1 MSEGPS
7 PVPPR
12 RLRRWL
18 APRLLAWF
26 ARHRRELPWRLDRD
40 PYRIWVSE
48 VMLQQTT
55 VAAVIPYFNRFMAR
69 FPSVHELAAADESEV
84 LKHWQGLGYYRRA
97 RHLHAAAQKVAA
109 ERDGVFP
116 DDPEFWESL
125 PGVGRYIL
133 GAVLS
138 QAFERRMPIVEANT
152 LRVLSR
158 LFGSRLDPR
167 GGEGLKWVWRTAEEV
182 LPRKRIGDFNQA
194 MMELGALV
202 CTPTNPKCGECPLK
216 KECVANRD
224 GLQSLI
230 PPPKAKKEQ
239 VSVREVCVVL
249 RRDGRVLLG
258 QRPPTADRWANMW
271 ELPRGVVTN
280 GETVEA
286 AAVRVAK
293 ELIGLTTTAGEVLAS
308 VRHGV
313 TRFDITLTAVE
324 VRTRAKKLGG
334 GFYAE
339 WRWVTAS
346 EAGECP
352 MSTPQR
358 QIVSSVMSHQSST
371 PIRTAHGE
379 Q

>member
-1 MSEGPS
+1 MLIARP
-7 PVPPR
+7 
-12 RLRRWL
+12 
-18 APRLLAWF
+18 LLTWF
-26 ARHRRELPWRLDRD
+26 DRHQRPLPWRHSRD

-55 VAAVIPYFNRFMAR
+55 VAAVIPYFNRFLAR
-69 FPSVHELAAADESEV
+69 FPTVTHLAAADESEV

-97 RHLHAAAQKVAA
+97 RHLHAASKKVVA
-109 ERDGVFP
+109 ERGGVFP

-133 GAVLS
+133 GAVMS

-158 LFGSRLDPR
+158 VFGSRLDPR
-167 GGEGLKWVWRTAEEV
+167 AGEGQKWVWRTAEAV

-216 KECVANRD
+216 KQCVANRD

-230 PPPKAKKEQ
+230 PPPKAKKEL
-239 VSVREVCVVL
+239 VAVREVCVVL
-249 RRDGRVLLG
+249 RREGRVLLG

-271 ELPRGVVTN
+271 ELPRGVVTD
-280 GETVEA
+280 GETAEA
-286 AAVRVAK
+286 TAVRVANQ
-293 ELIGLTTTAGEVLAS
+293 LIGVTATAGEVLAS

-324 VRTRAKKLGG
+324 VRTRGKKLGG
-334 GFYAE
+334 GFYTA
-339 WRWVTAS
+339 WRWVD
-346 EAGECP
+346 AGEVSECP

-358 QIVSSVMSHQSST
+358 RLLSSVLG
-371 PIRTAHGE
+371 P
-379 Q
+379 

>member
-1 MSEGPS
+1 
-7 PVPPR
+7 
-12 RLRRWL
+12 
-18 APRLLAWF
+18 
-26 ARHRRELPWRLDRD
+26 
-40 PYRIWVSE
+40 
-48 VMLQQTT
+48 MLQQTT
-55 VAAVIPYFNRFMAR
+55 VAAVVPYFNRFMAR
-69 FPSVHELAAADESEV
+69 FPTVTDLAAADESEV

-97 RHLHAAAQKVAA
+97 RHLHAAAKKVTT
-109 ERDGVFP
+109 ERGGVFP
-116 DDPEFWESL
+116 DDPAFWESL

-167 GGEGLKWVWRTAEEV
+167 GGEGLKWVWQTAEEV

-216 KECVANRD
+216 KQCIANRD
-224 GLQSLI
+224 GLQALI

-249 RRDGRVLLG
+249 RRAGRVLLG

-271 ELPRGVVTN
+271 ELPRGVVTDS
-280 GETVEA
+280 ETVA
-286 AAVRVAK
+286 VAAVRVAR
-293 ELIGLTTTAGEVLAS
+293 ELVGVTATAGEVLAS

-313 TRFDITLTAVE
+313 TRFDITLTAVA
-324 VRTRAKKLGG
+324 VNTRAKKFGG
-334 GFYAE
+334 GFYTA
-339 WRWVTAS
+339 WRWVDAS
-346 EAGECP
+346 EAAECP

-358 QIVSSVMSHQSST
+358 RLLQALFPS
-371 PIRTAHGE
+371 PLGE
-379 Q
+379 RG

>member
-1 MSEGPS
+1 MP
-7 PVPPR
+7 
-12 RLRRWL
+12 L
-18 APRLLAWF
+18 ARPLLAWF
-26 ARHRRELPWRLDRD
+26 DAHQRPLPWRHSRD

-55 VAAVIPYFNRFMAR
+55 VAAVVPYFNRFMAR
-69 FPSVHELAAADESEV
+69 FPTVTDLATADESEV

-97 RHLHAAAQKVAA
+97 RHLHTAAKKVAA
-109 ERDGVFP
+109 ECGGVFP
-116 DDPEFWESL
+116 DHPDFWESL

-138 QAFERRMPIVEANT
+138 QAYERRMPIVEANT

-167 GGEGLKWVWRTAEEV
+167 TGEGLKWVWRTAEEV
-182 LPRKRIGDFNQA
+182 LPKKRVGDFNQA

-216 KECVANRD
+216 TQCVANRD
-224 GLQSLI
+224 GLQAVI
-230 PPPKAKKEQ
+230 PPPKAKKET
-239 VSVREVCVVL
+239 VTVREVCVVL
-249 RRDGRVLLG
+249 RRNGKVLLG

-271 ELPRGVVTN
+271 ELPRGVVDD
-280 GETVEA
+280 GETVA
-286 AAVRVAK
+286 VAAVRAAK
-293 ELIGLTTTAGEVLAS
+293 ELIGVTGTAGEVLAS

-313 TRFDITLTAVE
+313 TRFDITLTAVA
-324 VRTRAKKLGG
+324 VTTRAKKFGD
-334 GFYAE
+334 GFYTA
-339 WRWVTAS
+339 WRWVNAA

-358 QIVSSVMSHQSST
+358 KLLSAVPGEPGPQGPRVASAST
-371 PIRTAHGE
+371 
-379 Q
+379 